1 MAPRNFALLA
11 LMLLVAPFA
20 WAQQREGA
28 RAAATPVLETF
39 DFAGVSL
46 DGGPLRR
53 QLDEVRDYYL
63 RIPNDDLLRP
73 FRARAGRPAPG
84 AVLGGW
90 YAADVFHVFGQ
101 ILSGLARLRAATGD
115 DACRDKVRA
124 LVHGF
129 AGCVEDDGYFFA
141 SRKPNAP
148 HYIFDKI
155 VGGLVD
161 AHRYCDDREALPLL
175 ARIVGWGEAHLA
187 RDRRA
192 GDTSTEWYTL
202 SENLYRAFLATGDAR
217 YREFAAVWEYGD
229 WWQLLA
235 AHGDPFAAP
244 PKEGYQNG
252 YHAYSHLN
260 TIGGA
265 ARAYEVTG
273 ERRYLDT
280 AIAAHDELWTKQ
292 AFATGGFGPDELLL
306 PPAALRE
313 RLGLTHNSAET
324 QCCAWAVFKLCKQ
337 LLRFTGEARFC
348 DWIERQAYN
357 AVAATIPATP
367 DGRVFY
373 YSDYCPLGA
382 TKVLH
387 PEPWTCCSGTR
398 PQAVAELV
406 DLVWLRNGD
415 DLFVNLFVPATVRF
429 TARGTAVTVVQRTTF
444 PASDVVDF
452 AVTAAAPVAFA
463 LRVRQPQWLHEPI
476 TTTVN
481 GERIAAKPDA
491 HGWLAIE
498 RTWQTGDGVALRVP
512 VPLWS
517 APLPG
522 GAQYPAAILAGPV
535 VLAVRTTGRSPHGA
549 IDLARLAE
557 VLEPSPGEELTFH
570 VRGQPD
576 LLLRPFHAVGAD
588 QPYFVY
594 LDPALQNRVDHRD
607 VAFRG
612 GWHAGPRF
620 HYSNAAD
627 AAAELAFDGTGIRWL
642 GFAFDDAGIAEV
654 TIDGNVVARV
664 DQYGAGRDLP
674 FDWRHTGLPKGR
686 HVLRLRLTGER
697 REASKDCYLNV
708 AGFEIEPG
716 Q

>member
-1 MAPRNFALLA
+1 
-11 LMLLVAPFA
+11 
-20 WAQQREGA
+20 
-28 RAAATPVLETF
+28 
-39 DFAGVSL
+39 
-46 DGGPLRR
+46 
-53 QLDEVRDYYL
+53 
-63 RIPNDDLLRP
+63 
-73 FRARAGRPAPG
+73 
-84 AVLGGW
+84 
-90 YAADVFHVFGQ
+90 
-101 ILSGLARLRAATGD
+101 
-115 DACRDKVRA
+115 
-124 LVHGF
+124 
-129 AGCVEDDGYFFA
+129 
-141 SRKPNAP
+141 
-148 HYIFDKI
+148 
-155 VGGLVD
+155 
-161 AHRYCDDREALPLL
+161 
-175 ARIVGWGEAHLA
+175 
-187 RDRRA
+187 
-192 GDTSTEWYTL
+192 
-202 SENLYRAFLATGDAR
+202 
-217 YREFAAVWEYGD
+217 
-229 WWQLLA
+229 
-235 AHGDPFAAP
+235 
-244 PKEGYQNG
+244 
-252 YHAYSHLN
+252 
-260 TIGGA
+260 
-265 ARAYEVTG
+265 
-273 ERRYLDT
+273 
-280 AIAAHDELWTKQ
+280 
-292 AFATGGFGPDELLL
+292 
-306 PPAALRE
+306 
-313 RLGLTHNSAET
+313 
-324 QCCAWAVFKLCKQ
+324 
-337 LLRFTGEARFC
+337 
-348 DWIERQAYN
+348 
-357 AVAATIPATP
+357 
-367 DGRVFY
+367 
-373 YSDYCPLGA
+373 
-382 TKVLH
+382 
-387 PEPWTCCSGTR
+387 
-398 PQAVAELV
+398 
-406 DLVWLRNGD
+406 
-415 DLFVNLFVPATVRF
+415 VNLFVPATVRF

-452 AVTAAAPVAFA
+452 AVTAATPVAFA

-476 TTTVN
+476 TATVN
-481 GERIAAKPDA
+481 GERIAVKPDA

-549 IDLARLAE
+549 IDLAHLAE